1 MATLITNASLA
12 STATRIESPYARL
25 VARQATP
32 RRRRMSPEAGR
43 AIEML
48 GHAIEYL
55 GDEHAL
61 ECMELKDRPIQG
73 TDPRVLAIQL
83 LMSRN
88 REIYLNCPIQPT
100 LGDKF
105 RSLLGLAIV

>member
-1 MATLITNASLA
+1 
-12 STATRIESPYARL
+12 
-25 VARQATP
+25 
-32 RRRRMSPEAGR
+32 MSRDDGR

-61 ECMELKDRPIQG
+61 DCIERISVPVQG
-73 TDPRVLAIQL
+73 IDPRVLAIQL

-88 REIYLNCPIQPT
+88 REIYLNCPVQPT
-100 LGDKF
+100 LTDRI
-105 RSLLGLAIV
+105 RSFLGLAIM